1 MAFFVV
7 SCSYM
12 PFTKKKDATPQS
24 QAKTE
29 QAIRIEEDVPKPGDI
44 KVIDGVEYIYARN
57 RKFMFTPYEP
67 EYVWIRKDQYT
78 PRIGEDILGKGTAS
92 KEQKELE
99 KRLGKLEEDLK
110 KKGLPPQM
118 AYPTQMVY
126 MPPGMGYM
134 SPMPMITFTYPSPRM
149 KRRVIVLPVADQTNY
164 RAEHLG
170 ELATKRLVSRLENTG
185 AIIVIDP
192 NTVSLKGDFTAP
204 QNMKVLNE
212 LHGVQAILKGT
223 LSDIFTSTSK
233 VEGKDVGETSFAI
246 SKLSIDVYNT
256 DTSALMR
263 QLSGRNPV
271 FLSREKGDLS
281 SEKAKIKAIDLS
293 IEIIAEDLLKT
304 VLALDWHAR
313 IASIENDKIYINA
326 GRLSGLDKGGILEVY
341 TPGQQIVDS
350 RTKAPLGTTKGT
362 YKGELEVVELFGV
375 DASWAKVKKGSA
387 FSATDLLYLKTAEV
401 GTELPAA
408 SKKTGETKKD
418 ADKKSTDAPLLL
430 QKK

>member
-1 MAFFVV
+1 MALFAT

-12 PFTKKKDATPQS
+12 PFTKKKEAAPQS
-24 QAKTE
+24 QTKTE
-29 QAIRIEEDVPKPGDI
+29 QQATRIEEDVPKPGDI

-67 EYVWIRKDQYT
+67 EYVWIRKDQYS
-78 PRIGEDILGKGTAS
+78 PRLGEDILGRKAAT

-99 KRLGKLEEDLK
+99 KRLGKLEEDLR

-118 AYPTQMVY
+118 AYPAQMVY

-134 SPMPMITFTYPSPRM
+134 SPVPMITFTYPSPKM
-149 KRRVIVLPVADQTNY
+149 KRRLVILPVADQTNY
-164 RAEHLG
+164 KTEHLG

-185 AIIVIDP
+185 TIIVVDP
-192 NTVSLKGDFTAP
+192 NTVNLKGDLTTP
-204 QNMKVLNE
+204 HNMKVLNE
-212 LHGVQAILKGT
+212 LYGVQAILKGS

-233 VEGKDVGETSFAI
+233 IEGKDVGETSFAI
-246 SKLSIDVYNT
+246 SKLSIDIYNT
-256 DTSALMR
+256 DTGTLMR

-293 IEIIAEDLLKT
+293 IEIIAEDMLKAI
-304 VLALDWHAR
+304 LSLDWHAR
-313 IASIENDKIYINA
+313 IASIENGRVYINA
-326 GRLSGLDKGGILEVY
+326 GRLSGLEKGGTLEVY
-341 TPGQQIVDS
+341 TPGQQIVDT
-350 RTKAPLGTTKGT
+350 RTKTPLGTAKGT

-387 FSATDLLYLKTAEV
+387 FSATDLLYVKGPDGVLEQPAQKKAEEPKK
-401 GTELPAA
+401 GTE
-408 SKKTGETKKD
+408 KKG
-418 ADKKSTDAPLLL
+418 ADTPLLL
-430 QKK
+430 QKN